1 MQVLD
6 VAHGLLFP
14 ESLLHGE
21 LFAVLSAFVA
31 INTVM
36 YCVLTVAKM
45 LPKVYLADW
54 VTSANRRTESRS
66 IHPEGVPPVPEPVE
80 LPRAA

>member
-1 MQVLD
+1 MTLLE
-6 VAHGLLFP
+6 AHGILFS
-14 ESLLHGE
+14 ESVLHTE

-36 YCVLTVAKM
+36 YCALTVAKV

-54 VTSANRRTESRS
+54 ITSRNRRAETRS
-66 IHPEGVPPVPEPVE
+66 IHPDGPPPK
-80 LPRAA
+80 RS

>member
-1 MQVLD
+1 MTLLE
-6 VAHGLLFP
+6 AHGILFS
-14 ESLLHGE
+14 ESVLHTE

-36 YCVLTVAKM
+36 YCALTVAKV

-54 VTSANRRTESRS
+54 ITSRNRRTETRG
-66 IHPEGVPPVPEPVE
+66 IHPDGPPTT
-80 LPRAA
+80 RS

>member
-1 MQVLD
+1 MTLLE
-6 VAHGLLFP
+6 AHGILFS
-14 ESLLHGE
+14 ESVLHTE

-36 YCVLTVAKM
+36 YCALTVAKV

-54 VTSANRRTESRS
+54 ITSRNRRTETRS
-66 IHPEGVPPVPEPVE
+66 IHPDGPPPK
-80 LPRAA
+80 RS